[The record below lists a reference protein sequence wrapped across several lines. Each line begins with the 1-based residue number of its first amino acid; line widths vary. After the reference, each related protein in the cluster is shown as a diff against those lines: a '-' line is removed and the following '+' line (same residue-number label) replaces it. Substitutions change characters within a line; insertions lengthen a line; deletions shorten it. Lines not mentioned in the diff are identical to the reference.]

1 MRRQL
6 LFACFACALV
16 FALECMP
23 WGACKQVLESDTKAC
38 RGALAMAQQEGYIQQ
53 QSSCCRNKSN
63 NHKNNTQQKRQQQ
76 GQQEQFV
83 ESSSMPG
90 HAAQVG
96 ATQSLWCLQRFTL
109 WCIAWCCAALV
120 HGVHAVAT
128 ATQTRSPWPAAPGRH
143 HQRPPEGRRLCC
155 PASLVLLCCPPL
167 FFFASLNT
175 SGYNYSNHTARPR
188 ATLSSRKL
196 PPPHRTSPIPTFQI
210 CLRGHGQ
217 QGAGGRLYA
226 NAQGDTA
233 REAQHQELQ
242 HEVPPSSHCHVG
254 LPGTCASLRL
264 FSCLPH
270 PLAPLFDF
278 LASACKAVDAWK
290 GRGGPRSWPRLAR
303 FNR

>member
-1 MRRQL
+1 VGRLQWPNKRVTYNNNPRAAATRATTIKTTPNKSVNNRGNKSSSSRAAACLGMRPRWVPRKAYGACNALPCGVLLGVAQRLSMEYMQSLQL
-6 LFACFACALV
+6 LKPGLLGQRPLV
-16 FALECMP
+16 VITRDP
-23 WGACKQVLESDTKAC
+23 QKVGAC
-38 RGALAMAQQEGYIQQ
+38 
-53 QSSCCRNKSN
+53 
-63 NHKNNTQQKRQQQ
+63 
-76 GQQEQFV
+76 
-83 ESSSMPG
+83 
-90 HAAQVG
+90 
-96 ATQSLWCLQRFTL
+96 
-109 WCIAWCCAALV
+109 
-120 HGVHAVAT
+120 VA
-128 ATQTRSPWPAAPGRH
+128 
-143 HQRPPEGRRLCC
+143 
-155 PASLVLLCCPPL
+155 PPL